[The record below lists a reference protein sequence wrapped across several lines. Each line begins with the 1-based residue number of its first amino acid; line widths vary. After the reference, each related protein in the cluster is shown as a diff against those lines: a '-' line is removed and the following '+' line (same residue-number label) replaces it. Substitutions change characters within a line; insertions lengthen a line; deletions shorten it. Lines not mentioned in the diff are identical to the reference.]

1 MNEDFFILM
10 GVLLAAVLLATP
22 IATLVLTLRQRRLSA
37 RVAKLEEALEAA
49 LAGPGPA
56 PAEAPRAEPL
66 PQPERPPADMI
77 EAVGPWARA
86 GRAAASPSPEAPD
99 PRETALSEP
108 GLSGPASGDLP
119 PPDRARPEGP
129 GRISALSLWLRSNWA
144 FTLSAVSL
152 ALAGI
157 FFVQYG
163 IEQGL
168 LPPALRVAAAVGFGG
183 ALVAAGEWIRRR
195 GGDGEEAPA
204 LLLPSTFSAA
214 GLVSIYGGIVAGRL
228 LYGLYGPELTL
239 VGLVATTLGAVLLGW
254 RHGPFLAAMGLVGAG
269 AAPFLV
275 AGGQGATA
283 ALYPYYLLV
292 AFLGLAVDAFRLW
305 RWVSVL
311 ALAIGTGGAFLMYL
325 GGAGQGGWAL
335 TLGALVLLAVVV
347 PGRAPVPEHAAPAPS
362 ERLTAVLFARG
373 ADAGPR
379 LSVPVRL
386 ALGMAAAA
394 SFALWYTVEGFW
406 SFGTLAA
413 LAVGLVVLS
422 LRAPGI
428 GDLALLPAAAF
439 LLRLWTDLWMASQF
453 TGLALG
459 SRPPE
464 TSPPAT
470 GTALLALAAVM
481 SVAFAG
487 RAFGSVRR
495 PLALGAVLTAPVA
508 AALLEFR
515 WAPGLVLGSLPWA
528 LHVMAV
534 AALMT
539 WFAVHWSRLEDRR
552 PMAWAILSALAS
564 VSLALFLLLDAAAL
578 TLALAVLVVAAAWLD
593 RRLRLVEMGWFLQ
606 AGVAA
611 ISYRLVVDPGLV
623 WARFAPA
630 LPMLAA
636 FAGAIAAVV
645 GARRLLPPERRLE
658 RAVAESAAAAWAAL
672 LVNVLLTRRFPLID
686 PVESVNTHWFLTL
699 QALPWLVV
707 AGAQLWRIGA
717 GGRIDLLRRIVAAG
731 AFALALMPLGLAVTT
746 ANPLGAGLRG
756 EILGLPILDTL
767 LLAYALPGALFLL
780 GARHL
785 PGLGRLQSALAALGG
800 AFLLLWAVLEIRRL
814 WHGPRIDAPGVLQ
827 GELYSY
833 TVALLAGGAVL
844 LWQAVRLRSELLRRL
859 AMAVLALTVAKVFL
873 WDAAGL
879 SGLVRVL
886 SFFCLGL
893 VLAGMAWLNT
903 MVRRAMAGDQG
914 RS

>member
-22 IATLVLTLRQRRLSA
+22 IATLVLTLRHRRLSA
-37 RVAKLEEALEAA
+37 RVAKLEAALAAA

-56 PAEAPRAEPL
+56 PAEAPRAEPR
-66 PQPERPPADMI
+66 PSPERPPADRI

-86 GRAAASPSPEAPD
+86 GRAALPPSPGAVEPRAPV
-99 PRETALSEP
+99 PSES
-108 GLSGPASGDLP
+108 GLPGPASGDLP
-119 PPDRARPEGP
+119 PPERTEP
-129 GRISALSLWLRSNWA
+129 GRIAALSLWLRSNWA

-183 ALVAAGEWIRRR
+183 ALVGAGEWIRRR

-254 RHGPFLAAMGLVGAG
+254 RHGPFLVAMGLAGAG

-283 ALYPYYLLV
+283 ALYPYYILV

-311 ALAIGTGGAFLMYL
+311 ALVIGTGGAFLMYL

-362 ERLTAVLFARG
+362 ERLTAILLARG

-379 LSVPVRL
+379 LSVPVQL
-386 ALGMAAAA
+386 ALGMVAAA
-394 SFALWYTVEGFW
+394 SFALWFTVEGFW

-413 LAVGLVVLS
+413 LAVGLVALS

-453 TGLALG
+453 AGLALG

-470 GTALLALAAVM
+470 VTALLALAAVL
-481 SVAFAG
+481 SAAFAG

-515 WAPGLVLGSLPWA
+515 WAPGPVLGSLPWA

-539 WFAVHWSRLEDRR
+539 WFAVRWSRLEDRR
-552 PMAWAILSALAS
+552 PMALAILSALAS
-564 VSLALFLLLDAAAL
+564 VALALFLLLDAAAL
-578 TLALAVLVVAAAWLD
+578 TLALAVLVAAAAWLD

-672 LVNVLLTRRFPLID
+672 LVNVLLTRRFPQID

-731 AFALALMPLGLAVTT
+731 AFALALMPLGLAVTA

-756 EILGLPILDTL
+756 EILGLPLLDTL
-767 LLAYALPGALFLL
+767 LLAYALPGVLFLL

-785 PGLGRLQSALAALGG
+785 PGLGRLRAALAALGG

-903 MVRRAMAGDQG
+903 MVRRAMAVDQG

>member
-22 IATLVLTLRQRRLSA
+22 IATLVLTLRHRRLSA
-37 RVAKLEEALEAA
+37 RVAKLEAALAAA

-56 PAEAPRAEPL
+56 PAEAPRAEPR
-66 PQPERPPADMI
+66 PSPERPPADRI

-86 GRAAASPSPEAPD
+86 GRAALPPSPEAVE
-99 PRETALSEP
+99 PRAPVPSEP
-108 GLSGPASGDLP
+108 GLPGPASGDLP
-119 PPDRARPEGP
+119 PPERTGP
-129 GRISALSLWLRSNWA
+129 GRIAALSLWLRSNWA

-228 LYGLYGPELTL
+228 LYGLYGSELTL

-254 RHGPFLAAMGLVGAG
+254 RHGPFLVAMGLAGAG

-283 ALYPYYLLV
+283 ALYPYYILV

-311 ALAIGTGGAFLMYL
+311 ALVIGTGGAFLTYL

-362 ERLTAVLFARG
+362 ERLTALLLARG

-379 LSVPVRL
+379 LSVPVQL
-386 ALGMAAAA
+386 ALGMVAAA
-394 SFALWYTVEGFW
+394 SFALWFTVEGFW

-413 LAVGLVVLS
+413 LAVGLVALS

-453 TGLALG
+453 AGLALG

-470 GTALLALAAVM
+470 ATALLALAAVL
-481 SVAFAG
+481 SAAFAR

-515 WAPGLVLGSLPWA
+515 WAPGPVLGSLPWA

-539 WFAVHWSRLEDRR
+539 WFAVRWSRLEDRR

-564 VSLALFLLLDAAAL
+564 VALALFLLLDAAAL
-578 TLALAVLVVAAAWLD
+578 TLALAVLVAAAAWLD

-672 LVNVLLTRRFPLID
+672 LVNVLLTRRFPQID

-731 AFALALMPLGLAVTT
+731 AFALALMPLGLAVTA

-756 EILGLPILDTL
+756 EILGLPLLDTL
-767 LLAYALPGALFLL
+767 LLAYALPGGLFLL

-785 PGLGRLQSALAALGG
+785 PGLGRLRAALAALGG

-903 MVRRAMAGDQG
+903 MVRRAMAVDQG

>member
-22 IATLVLTLRQRRLSA
+22 IATLVLTLRHRRLSA
-37 RVAKLEEALEAA
+37 RVAKLEAALAAA

-56 PAEAPRAEPL
+56 PAEAPRAEPR
-66 PQPERPPADMI
+66 PSPERLPADRI

-86 GRAAASPSPEAPD
+86 GRAALPPSPGAAE
-99 PRETALSEP
+99 PREPVPSES
-108 GLSGPASGDLP
+108 GLPGPALGDLP
-119 PPDRARPEGP
+119 PPERTGP
-129 GRISALSLWLRSNWA
+129 GRIAALSLWLRSNWA

-254 RHGPFLAAMGLVGAG
+254 RHGPFLVAMGLAGAG

-283 ALYPYYLLV
+283 ALYPYYILV

-311 ALAIGTGGAFLMYL
+311 ALVIGTGGAFLMYL

-362 ERLTAVLFARG
+362 ERLTALLLARG
-373 ADAGPR
+373 ADEGPR
-379 LSVPVRL
+379 LSVPVQL
-386 ALGMAAAA
+386 ALDMVAAA
-394 SFALWYTVEGFW
+394 SFALWFTVEGFW

-413 LAVGLVVLS
+413 LAVGLVALS

-453 TGLALG
+453 AGLALG

-470 GTALLALAAVM
+470 VSALLALAAVL
-481 SVAFAG
+481 SAAFAG

-495 PLALGAVLTAPVA
+495 PLALGAVLTAPIA

-515 WAPGLVLGSLPWA
+515 WAPGPVLGSLPWA

-539 WFAVHWSRLEDRR
+539 WFAVRWSRLENRR

-564 VSLALFLLLDAAAL
+564 VALALFLLLDAAAL
-578 TLALAVLVVAAAWLD
+578 TLALAVLVAAAAWLD

-672 LVNVLLTRRFPLID
+672 LVNVLLTRRFPQID

-731 AFALALMPLGLAVTT
+731 AFALALMPLGLAVTA

-756 EILGLPILDTL
+756 EILGLPLLDTL
-767 LLAYALPGALFLL
+767 LLAYALPGVLFLL

-785 PGLGRLQSALAALGG
+785 PGLGRLRAALAALGG

-814 WHGPRIDAPGVLQ
+814 WHGSRIDAPGVLQ

-903 MVRRAMAGDQG
+903 MVRRAMAVDQG

>member
-22 IATLVLTLRQRRLSA
+22 IATLVLTLRHRRLSA
-37 RVAKLEEALEAA
+37 RVAKLEAA
-49 LAGPGPA
+49 LAAALARPGPA
-56 PAEAPRAEPL
+56 PAEAPRAEPR
-66 PQPERPPADMI
+66 PSPERPPADRV

-86 GRAAASPSPEAPD
+86 GRAALPPSPGAPE
-99 PRETALSEP
+99 PRAPVPSDS
-108 GLSGPASGDLP
+108 GLPDPASGDLP
-119 PPDRARPEGP
+119 PPERTGP
-129 GRISALSLWLRSNWA
+129 GRIAALSLWLRSNWA

-168 LPPALRVAAAVGFGG
+168 LPPALRVAAAIGFGG
-183 ALVAAGEWIRRR
+183 ALVGAGEWIRRR

-228 LYGLYGPELTL
+228 LYGLYGAELTL

-254 RHGPFLAAMGLVGAG
+254 RHGPFLVAMGLAGAG

-283 ALYPYYLLV
+283 ALYPYYILV

-311 ALAIGTGGAFLMYL
+311 ALVIGTGGAFLMYL

-362 ERLTAVLFARG
+362 ERLTALLLARG

-379 LSVPVRL
+379 LSVPVQL
-386 ALGMAAAA
+386 ALGMVAAA
-394 SFALWYTVEGFW
+394 SFALWFTVEGFW

-413 LAVGLVVLS
+413 LAVGLVALS

-453 TGLALG
+453 AGLALG

-470 GTALLALAAVM
+470 VTALLALAAVL
-481 SVAFAG
+481 SAAFAG
-487 RAFGSVRR
+487 RAFGAVRR

-515 WAPGLVLGSLPWA
+515 WAPGPVLGSLPWA

-539 WFAVHWSRLEDRR
+539 WFAMRWSRLEDRR

-564 VSLALFLLLDAAAL
+564 VALALFLLLNAAAL
-578 TLALAVLVVAAAWLD
+578 TLALAVLVAAAAWLD

-672 LVNVLLTRRFPLID
+672 LVNVLLTRRFPQID

-731 AFALALMPLGLAVTT
+731 AFALALMPLGLAVTA

-756 EILGLPILDTL
+756 EILGLPLLDTL
-767 LLAYALPGALFLL
+767 LLAYALPGVLFLL

-785 PGLGRLQSALAALGG
+785 PGLGRLRAALAALGG

-893 VLAGMAWLNT
+893 MLAGMAWLNT
-903 MVRRAMAGDQG
+903 MVRRAMAVD
-914 RS
+914 